1 MPRRRRSDLSDGL
14 FHVTCRGV
22 AKSQIF
28 RDDFDRAAFREQLI
42 RTGQRYALRYDAWCL
57 MTTHFHLVA
66 AASRPALSAAMH
78 RLNGLYA
85 QRFNLRYGRRGHLFE
100 NRFSAWVLDTEEHWE
115 NACRYVL
122 NNPVEAGLCARAEQ
136 WPWSGG
142 LFRAVR

>member
-1 MPRRRRSDLSDGL
+1 
-14 FHVTCRGV
+14 V

-85 QRFNLRYGRRGHLFE
+85 QRFNLRYERRGHLFE